1 MLALISIVGF
11 SVRRYRLDPYGG
23 IFAVAARF
31 IPKIRPTDGG
41 EATHDASTLRNRTI
55 FFTNAGWFDF
65 LWASRTFVLIASIAL
80 AGTGRSYTLALGIY
94 QTLSQVSEY
103 TASKVIVLIVPALV
117 LGLDSR
123 GANLARARRCL
134 QYPSAWTPY

>member
-11 SVRRYRLDPYGG
+11 GVRRYRLDPHGG

-31 IPKIRPTDGG
+31 IPRIRPTDGG
-41 EATHDASTLRNRTI
+41 EAAHDASTLRQNRII

-65 LWASRTFVLIASIAL
+65 LWASQTFVLIAGIAL
-80 AGTGRSYTLALGIY
+80 AGTGRSHALALGIY

-103 TASKVIVLIVPALV
+103 AASEVIVLTCN
-117 LGLDSR
+117 SMR
-123 GANLARARRCL
+123 
-134 QYPSAWTPY
+134 